1 MTRLYLTQ
9 TLNAGQIIELTKD
22 QRHYLEKV
30 LRFERGQHFFGFN
43 EQCGEWKI
51 VYEKPSY
58 KCLDQMRPPEKTQP
72 CWLAFSPI
80 KNDPMNFLIE
90 KATELGVTDL
100 QPIMCE
106 RTNNHRLNIER
117 LIKNTHEASQ
127 QCERLDVPKVHAPL
141 ALNEFLNTLPI
152 DIHWYAALERS
163 DSDAVAIEF
172 PAGFIIGPEGGW
184 SVQEQEI
191 LKKCARPISLGKNI
205 LRAETA
211 AIVCLGAGVFQKI

>member
-58 KCLDQMRPPEKTQP
+58 KCLDQIRIPEKTQP

-106 RTNNHRLNIER
+106 RTNSHRLNIER
-117 LIKNTHEASQ
+117 LIKNTQEASQ

-141 ALNEFLNTLPI
+141 ALNEFLNMLPS

-184 SVQEQEI
+184 SVQEQGM

-211 AIVCLGAGVFQKI
+211 AIVCLSAGIFKKI